1 LIKNLCFKITIF
13 RKLVEYVSNW
23 HVFCLVYFGF
33 FSGRFYVLK
42 LRNGLQIKLRTNST
56 DIQAFVNVWLQRE
69 YAKEKFEIHQSDTI
83 IDVGGHVGLF
93 SVYAAYLCKSG
104 VVFSFEPDGEN
115 FRLLEEN
122 IALNKLENIKSF
134 NLAVSSKIGKVKIYQ
149 NKCDQ
154 AAHTIFGT
162 GKNFVEVKA
171 LSLQEIFESN
181 SIVKC
186 NLLKLDCEGA
196 EYEILG
202 SLPEEYFKKID
213 RICLEYHPI
222 ENSTVLLH
230 NLKTHLDKLGYK
242 IMDYPMINGL
252 GLLFAYR

>member
-134 NLAVSSKIGKVKIYQ
+134 NLAVSG
-149 NKCDQ
+149 
-154 AAHTIFGT
+154 
-162 GKNFVEVKA
+162 
-171 LSLQEIFESN
+171 ESPE
-181 SIVKC
+181 SAR
-186 NLLKLDCEGA
+186 NL
-196 EYEILG
+196 
-202 SLPEEYFKKID
+202 
-213 RICLEYHPI
+213 
-222 ENSTVLLH
+222 
-230 NLKTHLDKLGYK
+230 
-242 IMDYPMINGL
+242 
-252 GLLFAYR
+252 